1 MLLLSVNM
9 VLTNIVCFFY
19 VQDCVKTVD
28 CMEVNMRMV
37 SCDLKALCYVNVMY
51 MKKICT
57 KFWFLIGDFP
67 RSPSPVR
74 GF

>member
-1 MLLLSVNM
+1 MLLVSVDM
-9 VLTNIVCFFY
+9 FFQQILWVFLD
-19 VQDCVKTVD
+19 VQDSIKTTD

-57 KFWFLIGDFP
+57 KF
-67 RSPSPVR
+67 
-74 GF
+74 